1 MHIHIRAHR
10 LALAV
15 TLGALAVSGCNQ
27 LGSPADAEGA
37 QSEKAAPADPSFDA
51 AMAAHNFGQAVQMAA
66 LAQAAHPEDPATHLQ
81 RAQAEA
87 AKGDAKASATAFLQA
102 LAAEL
107 PDAKAALAEPV
118 FDSVRNSQP
127 FRAVKAAMAPETP
140 AKTAPAA
147 STVRQ
152 RAPETRIRAGN
163 VEIVEGPNGGVVR
176 AGDVVLRDS
185 H

>member
-1 MHIHIRAHR
+1 MHKHINGRS
-10 LALAV
+10 LALAF
-15 TLGALAVSGCNQ
+15 TLAALAVSGCDR
-27 LGSPADAEGA
+27 LGSPAGADGA
-37 QSEKAAPADPSFDA
+37 QGEAAALSGFDG
-51 AMAAHNFGQAVQMAA
+51 AMTAQNFGQAAQMAA
-66 LAQAAHPEDPATHLQ
+66 MAQAARPEDPTAHLQ

-107 PDAKAALAEPV
+107 PDAQAALAEPV
-118 FDSVRNSQP
+118 FDSVRSSQP

-140 AKTAPAA
+140 AKAAAAA
-147 STVRQ
+147 STARK

-163 VEIVEGPNGGVVR
+163 VEIIEGPNGGVVR

-185 H
+185 N